1 VSARGPIAVMLV
13 NGLGDQ
19 LIALPA
25 LRALCELFPDRIE
38 LILGP
43 GMRAMF
49 YEGLPLRGVQR
60 AAWADYE
67 AREIQ
72 VEPLAAALGRCELFV
87 NLAEWIT
94 PSVHELAQRV
104 RPRRSIGL
112 RDAYSEQVVVADD
125 AHMFDRVFA
134 IARHFAPALRLGDF
148 CAPPVF
154 SQAARDAAAALVAEH
169 VRPGEKLLFVH
180 PETLPNK
187 MWTAGAFGSVLGAFL
202 RARPEYRALVCS
214 LRPYPAPASAS
225 EAERIALVDPHL
237 ELAMAV
243 VERADL
249 FLGVDSCFLHA
260 ADLFRLPGVALF
272 GPTRAAHWGFRL
284 SPRGHD
290 VSGAGTMAAIDPG
303 EVLERMLDAADRTT
317 QRSERCVELQPRA

>member
-1 VSARGPIAVMLV
+1 MSARDPIAVMLV

-25 LRALCELFPDRIE
+25 LRALAELFPERIE

-49 YEGLPLRGVQR
+49 YDGLPLRGVRR
-60 AAWADYE
+60 AAWADHA

-72 VEPLAAALGRCELFV
+72 VEPLAAALGRCEVFV

-94 PSVHELAQRV
+94 PSVRDLAQRV
-104 RPRRSIGL
+104 RPRRSVGL
-112 RDAYSEQVVVADD
+112 RDSYSEQVHVEDD

-134 IARHFAPALRLGDF
+134 IARHFDPALRLGDF
-148 CAPPVF
+148 CTPPVF
-154 SQAARDAAAALVAEH
+154 SRAARDAAAALVAEH

-180 PETLPNK
+180 PETLPHK
-187 MWTAGAFGSVLGAFL
+187 MWTAEAFGRVVGAFL

-214 LRPYPAPASAS
+214 LQPYPVPATS
-225 EAERIALVDPHL
+225 EQAGRIAPIDPHL

-290 VSGAGTMAAIDPG
+290 VSGSGSMAAIDEG

-317 QRSERCVELQPRA
+317 QRSERCVELQPRP

>member
-1 VSARGPIAVMLV
+1 MSAREPIAVMLV

-25 LRALCELFPDRIE
+25 LRALAALFPQRIE

-49 YEGLPLRGVQR
+49 YDGLPLRGVRR
-60 AAWADYE
+60 AAWANCAE
-67 AREIQ
+67 REIE
-72 VEPLAAALGRCELFV
+72 VEPLARALGRCELFV
-87 NLAEWIT
+87 NLGEWIT
-94 PSVHELAQRV
+94 PSVYELVQRLQ
-104 RPRRSIGL
+104 PRRSVGL
-112 RDAYSEQVVVADD
+112 RDSYSEQVHVDES

-134 IARHFAPALRLGDF
+134 IARHFDPALRLGDF

-154 SQAARDAAAALVAEH
+154 SPAARDAAAALAAEH
-169 VRPGEKLLFVH
+169 LRPGEKLLFVH
-180 PETLPNK
+180 PETLPHK
-187 MWTAGAFGSVLGAFL
+187 MWTAEAFGAVLAPFL
-202 RARPEYRALVCS
+202 RARPEYRVLVCS
-214 LRPYPAPASAS
+214 LRPYPVPTGAD

-290 VSGAGTMAAIDPG
+290 VSGDGAMAAIDPG
-303 EVLERMLDAADRTT
+303 EVLKRLLEAADRATP
-317 QRSERCVELQPRA
+317 RSERCVELQPQA